1 MLNNEDKQNLIK
13 YRLEQADETIAD
25 VKILIDNN
33 RLRSAVNRIYYGM
46 FYALSALSISY
57 SFQTSKHRQ
66 LIGWFNK
73 NFIRTGEIEQ
83 SYGKSLNKAYNL
95 RSEGDYDVYVNFD
108 KQEVDGL
115 FDNIKS
121 FILRLKIYLGFNE
134 TD

>member
-25 VKILIDNN
+25 LKILIDNN

-83 SYGKSLNKAYNL
+83 FYGKYINKAYNL
-95 RSEGDYDVYVNFD
+95 
-108 KQEVDGL
+108 L
-115 FDNIKS
+115 FYNKKMLI
-121 FILRLKIYLGFNE
+121 N
-134 TD
+134 